1 MADSDRDIE
10 TSSDNPLASSKP
22 TGVAMHPAADSEGDA
37 THDEPTVEW
46 PYPPVFSVVRKGF
59 LFSMAS
65 TYFLQA
71 FVIVAGIGWPLSRH
85 LGVHGAET
93 NNALEWTTDVCY
105 CCQICL
111 WSSAAPYMR
120 QALISGG
127 GLEKLGILPDAPVLV
142 NSADRPALRR
152 WKWGLTFVSFLF
164 VLLGLGGLYT
174 LTNVGKTSKF
184 TGRMVTPLYAAL
196 VGVPAVPTLGLFCAL
211 VFVSWIYAL
220 QLASRSVSLK
230 IENVCK
236 VTSRLHPDDG
246 EWQSEVVIAIN
257 LLARVT
263 LPDLSNAFGNALGFN
278 TLGWWM
284 GSLGHFAGF
293 LYSRSLLQFL
303 QMILTTFMPFA
314 LAASVVN
321 TSDNCDKLRDI
332 INKQRGDE
340 LETGINEKTELQLV
354 ALERYIQNLNSGQ
367 GLGFVVFGVV
377 IDIGMINKI
386 FTALVSFLI
395 TVVPIVLTLH
405 DSAYESGTNDMG
417 TASECRLTSDQTDLV
432 HKIFTSFNTTCAWNV
447 TANNI
452 PLF

>member
-1 MADSDRDIE
+1 V
-10 TSSDNPLASSKP
+10 PL
-22 TGVAMHPAADSEGDA
+22 
-37 THDEPTVEW
+37 
-46 PYPPVFSVVRKGF
+46 
-59 LFSMAS
+59 
-65 TYFLQA
+65 
-71 FVIVAGIGWPLSRH
+71 
-85 LGVHGAET
+85 
-93 NNALEWTTDVCY
+93 
-105 CCQICL
+105 
-111 WSSAAPYMR
+111 
-120 QALISGG
+120 
-127 GLEKLGILPDAPVLV
+127 
-142 NSADRPALRR
+142 
-152 WKWGLTFVSFLF
+152 
-164 VLLGLGGLYT
+164 
-174 LTNVGKTSKF
+174 
-184 TGRMVTPLYAAL
+184 
-196 VGVPAVPTLGLFCAL
+196 VPTLCLFLPL

-236 VTSRLHPDDG
+236 VTSRLHPDDP
-246 EWQSEVVIAIN
+246 EWHSEVVIAIS

-278 TLGWWM
+278 TLGYWM
-284 GSLGHFAGF
+284 GSLAHFTSF
-293 LYSRSLLQFL
+293 LQGRSLAQFVQL
-303 QMILTTFMPFA
+303 ILSTFMPFA

-340 LETGINEKTELQLV
+340 LESGINEKTELQLV
-354 ALERYIQNLNSGQ
+354 ALERYIQNLNGGQ

-432 HKIFTSFNTTCAWNV
+432 HKSFTSFNTTCAWNV